1 MVKKM
6 LLCFLCLY
14 LLLSVFGCKEESTGP
29 SIPEL
34 IKPTIEYF
42 TTTPDSIILGDSST
56 LSWSVTN
63 ATTVSINQGIGIVS
77 AAGTIDVSPMA
88 TTTYALTASNNDGRN
103 SLSCTVEII
112 KWAVLQYSTI
122 PADPEFIYDPGLNE
136 TISTFV
142 AVFTE
147 TVGVGGQLDKISFT
161 PCPTGLPYEF
171 IGGTFDAFGSF
182 SFCCDVTMP
191 GKATCFSMAW
201 QGIDDNGYT
210 IDESAWFNISWDNG
224 TGHIALLR
232 IVEEIN
238 HHKLIR

>member
-1 MVKKM
+1 MVKKTF
-6 LLCFLCLY
+6 LWFLCLFF
-14 LLLSVFGCKEESTGP
+14 LLYVLGCKESPTTP
-29 SIPEL
+29 NIPEL

-42 TTTPDSIILGDSST
+42 TATPGSIILGDSST

-63 ATTVSINQGIGIVS
+63 ATTISINQGIGVVS
-77 AAGTIDVSPMA
+77 AAGTIDVSPGA
-88 TTTYALTASNNDGRN
+88 TTIYALTADNSDGRS
-103 SLSCTVEII
+103 SLSCEVKII
-112 KWAVLQYSTI
+112 KWAILQYSTI
-122 PADPEFIYDPGLNE
+122 PTDPEFTYDLVLDE
-136 TISTFV
+136 TSSVFV

-147 TVGVGGQLDKISFT
+147 IAGVGGTLNKISFT
-161 PCPTGLPYEF
+161 PCPAGPPHEF
-171 IGGTFDAFGSF
+171 AGGIFNALDNF

-201 QGIDDNGYT
+201 QGVDNNGYA

-232 IVEEIN
+232 IVEGTN

>member
-1 MVKKM
+1 MSKKAF
-6 LLCFLCLY
+6 LCFLVFCLF
-14 LLLSVFGCKEESTGP
+14 LTIFGCKEEPTSP
-29 SIPEL
+29 NIPEF
-34 IKPTIEYF
+34 IKPTIEFF
-42 TTTPDSIILGDSST
+42 TAAPNSIILGDSST

-77 AAGTIDVSPMA
+77 AAGTINVNPMA
-88 TTTYALTASNNDGRN
+88 TTTYTLVADNSDGRS
-103 SLSCTVEII
+103 SLSCTVEMM
-112 KWAVLQYSTI
+112 KWAMLQYSTL
-122 PADPEFIYDPGLNE
+122 PADPEFSYDGIN
-136 TISTFV
+136 TNSVFV

-147 TVGVGGQLDKISFT
+147 TAGVGGQLDKISFT

-201 QGIDDNGYT
+201 QGIDDNGYA

-224 TGHIALLR
+224 TGHIASLR
-232 IVEEIN
+232 IVEGMN
-238 HHKLIR
+238 HHKLMR